1 MHRQSSL
8 GSAAARESCTLA
20 EPPIK
25 DFTDAE
31 DILPKMLIK
40 HNVFITIFNDS
51 PIFSVTDFN

>member
-31 DILPKMLIK
+31 DILPKMLIEY
-40 HNVFITIFNDS
+40 NVFITIFL
-51 PIFSVTDFN
+51 ILQFFV